1 METVD
6 ILYAVAELRS
16 DYCPRLEFK
25 VTLGKQV
32 TCITVLHLTDAVFHV
47 RYQGIILRLRF
58 LYLLFQC
65 HDFEYSSFHLAVV
78 GRYRLWHIADAAAI
92 HTLSSLTQQTDF
104 M

>member
-32 TCITVLHLTDAVFHV
+32 TCITVLH
-47 RYQGIILRLRF
+47 Q
-58 LYLLFQC
+58 
-65 HDFEYSSFHLAVV
+65 
-78 GRYRLWHIADAAAI
+78 
-92 HTLSSLTQQTDF
+92 
-104 M
+104 

>member
-47 RYQGIILRLRF
+47 RYQGIWCYTKKVDSKKRKM
-58 LYLLFQC
+58 
-65 HDFEYSSFHLAVV
+65 V
-78 GRYRLWHIADAAAI
+78 
-92 HTLSSLTQQTDF
+92 
-104 M
+104 

>member
-58 LYLLFQC
+58 LYLLFQFLPSC
-65 HDFEYSSFHLAVV
+65 CGREIPSLA
-78 GRYRLWHIADAAAI
+78 YR
-92 HTLSSLTQQTDF
+92 
-104 M
+104 